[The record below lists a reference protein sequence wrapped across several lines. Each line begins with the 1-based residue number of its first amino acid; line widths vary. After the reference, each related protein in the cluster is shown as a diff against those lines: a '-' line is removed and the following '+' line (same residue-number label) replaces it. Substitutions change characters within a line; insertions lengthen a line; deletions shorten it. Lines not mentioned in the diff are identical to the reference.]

1 MRNKLINMVILGLVA
16 LGYATTIQAQQGQ
29 TRSPRATTRQI
40 QTLLIRIETK
50 AEIFKDEVDRALDRS
65 RLNNTNT
72 EDSISDYITDFR
84 NAMDA
89 LTQSFEA
96 RQSVDNEITEVL
108 NRARFIDRFMTANRL
123 TNAAAVQWRNL
134 KADLNTLAG
143 YYRISWNWNQ
153 QLPVNP
159 SYPPYSVSD
168 AQLRSLLTRIE
179 TKTDAYKRQLNTAL
193 DRSRIDDTTTE
204 DSILSYVTEFENST
218 DRLRHK
224 FDDRESVS
232 SDVSDVLTRAV
243 YIDRFM
249 TGNRLSFSAQSQW
262 RSLKTD
268 LNTLA
273 AFYRVSWNWNQPL
286 PTVPGGNLPGGSLD
300 NRLTGTYRLNV
311 SESDNVGAVIDKSL
325 RSYTIAQR
333 ANVKRNL
340 ERRLGSPEMIAI
352 EKNGRSITLASSLQP
367 QVTFD
372 ADGTTKT
379 ETNNRG
385 RTITTTVTSNRDG
398 LTINYVGDR
407 TNDFYVNFLPTSN
420 GQLKVT
426 RRIYLE
432 NRNDQIT
439 VSSVYDKIGN
449 TAQWSTVNDGQIE
462 SGNLPASSNFI
473 ISNGTRLTATL
484 SNAVT
489 TGDSQANDRFTME
502 VTSPDQYSGSIIEG
516 RVVKAENSGRVSGR
530 ATVSLDFE
538 TIRLTNGQTY
548 RFAGIIDAVSAA
560 NGDNITVN
568 NEGTIRDS
576 NRTTT
581 TATRAGIGAV
591 LGAII
596 GAVVGG
602 GQGAAIGAGV
612 GAGAGAGTVLI
623 QGRDEIDLGQGSTF
637 TITATAPSNV
647 GVNRQ

>member
-1 MRNKLINMVILGLVA
+1 MVILGLVA

-249 TGNRLSFSAQSQW
+249 TRNRLSFSAQSQW

-300 NRLTGTYRLNV
+300 NRFTGTYRLNV

-407 TNDFYVNFLPTSN
+407 TNDFYVNFLPTSD